1 MSEPYFLSEWFFISP
16 FQGVWWEEGMRC
28 CSRGDIT
35 SGTKSDLKS
44 VLITIMKR
52 NNDNSNN
59 NNRNEDNSFKVVCQ
73 QILVYEKQQTFRIL
87 IKEKRNSQATK
98 TNK

>member
-1 MSEPYFLSEWFFISP
+1 
-16 FQGVWWEEGMRC
+16 
-28 CSRGDIT
+28 
-35 SGTKSDLKS
+35 
-44 VLITIMKR
+44 MKR

>member
-1 MSEPYFLSEWFFISP
+1 MAFG
-16 FQGVWWEEGMRC
+16 GVVGRGYEC
-28 CSRGDIT
+28 CSYRDIT
-35 SGTKSDLKS
+35 SETNSDLKS

-73 QILVYEKQQTFRIL
+73 QILVYQKQQTFRIL
-87 IKEKRNSQATK
+87 IK
-98 TNK
+98 

>member
-1 MSEPYFLSEWFFISP
+1 
-16 FQGVWWEEGMRC
+16 
-28 CSRGDIT
+28 
-35 SGTKSDLKS
+35 
-44 VLITIMKR
+44 MKR

-87 IKEKRNSQATK
+87 IKEKRDSQTTK

>member
-1 MSEPYFLSEWFFISP
+1 
-16 FQGVWWEEGMRC
+16 MRC

-35 SGTKSDLKS
+35 SGTNSDLKS
-44 VLITIMKR
+44 VLIIIMKR

>member
-1 MSEPYFLSEWFFISP
+1 
-16 FQGVWWEEGMRC
+16 
-28 CSRGDIT
+28 
-35 SGTKSDLKS
+35 
-44 VLITIMKR
+44 MKR

-87 IKEKRNSQATK
+87 IKEKQNSQTAK